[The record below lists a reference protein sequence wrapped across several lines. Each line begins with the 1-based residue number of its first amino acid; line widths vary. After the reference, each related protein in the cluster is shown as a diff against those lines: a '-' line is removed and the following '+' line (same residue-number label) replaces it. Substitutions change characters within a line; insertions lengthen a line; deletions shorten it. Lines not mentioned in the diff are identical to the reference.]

1 MIENK
6 IKSVIQ
12 SIPDFP
18 KVGIDYKDIM
28 PIFEDANLCSEIT
41 TAFCDQL
48 KKLNPE
54 VIVGIESRGFLFG
67 MLIANKL
74 GIPFV
79 PIRKKGKLPAK
90 TIGCDYALEYGTD
103 RIEVHSDAILE
114 GENILLIDDLI
125 ATGGTAEAAIT
136 LIRRC
141 GGVVVECAF
150 VVDLPELGG
159 RKRLE
164 ALGATVFSLTEFE
177 GH

>member
-18 KVGIDYKDIM
+18 KAGIDYKDIM

-41 TAFCDQL
+41 VAFCDQL
-48 KKLNPE
+48 KKINPE

-79 PIRKKGKLPAK
+79 PIRKKGKLPGK
-90 TIGCDYALEYGTD
+90 TFTVSYDLEYGSAA
-103 RIEVHSDAILE
+103 IEVQASASLANKRIVIH
-114 GENILLIDDLI
+114 DDLL
-125 ATGGTAEAAIT
+125 ATGGTVDAVGKLMHQMNAEVVAFAFLINLNLIDYQEKLKPYSNNFIT
-136 LIRRC
+136 L
-141 GGVVVECAF
+141 VNY
-150 VVDLPELGG
+150 
-159 RKRLE
+159 
-164 ALGATVFSLTEFE
+164 
-177 GH
+177 

>member
-41 TAFCDQL
+41 VAFCDQL
-48 KKLNPE
+48 KKINPE

-79 PIRKKGKLPAK
+79 PIRKKGKLPGK
-90 TIGCDYALEYGTD
+90 TFTVSYDLEYGSAA
-103 RIEVHSDAILE
+103 IEVQASASLANKRVVIH
-114 GENILLIDDLI
+114 DDLL
-125 ATGGTAEAAIT
+125 ATGGTVDAVGKLMHQMNAEVVAFAFLINLNLIDYQEKLKPYSDNFIT
-136 LIRRC
+136 L
-141 GGVVVECAF
+141 VNY
-150 VVDLPELGG
+150 
-159 RKRLE
+159 
-164 ALGATVFSLTEFE
+164 
-177 GH
+177 

>member
-28 PIFEDANLCSEIT
+28 PILEDANLCSEIT
-41 TAFCDQL
+41 KAFCDQL
-48 KKLNPE
+48 KKINPE

-79 PIRKKGKLPAK
+79 PIRKKGKLPGK
-90 TIGCDYALEYGTD
+90 TFTVSYDLEYGSAA
-103 RIEVHSDAILE
+103 IEVQASASLANKRVVIH
-114 GENILLIDDLI
+114 DDLL
-125 ATGGTAEAAIT
+125 ATGGTVDAVGKLMHQMNAEVIAFAFLINLNLIDYQEKLKPYSDNFIT
-136 LIRRC
+136 L
-141 GGVVVECAF
+141 VNY
-150 VVDLPELGG
+150 
-159 RKRLE
+159 
-164 ALGATVFSLTEFE
+164 
-177 GH
+177 

>member
-67 MLIANKL
+67 MLIANIL
-74 GIPFV
+74 GIHFV
-79 PIRKKGKLPAK
+79 PIRKKGKLPGK
-90 TIGCDYALEYGTD
+90 TLTLSYDLEYGSAA
-103 RIEVHSDAILE
+103 IEVQASASLANKRVVIH
-114 GENILLIDDLI
+114 DDLL
-125 ATGGTAEAAIT
+125 ATGGTVDAVGKLMHQMNAEVIAFAFLINLNLIDYQEKLKPYSDNFIT
-136 LIRRC
+136 L
-141 GGVVVECAF
+141 VNY
-150 VVDLPELGG
+150 
-159 RKRLE
+159 
-164 ALGATVFSLTEFE
+164 
-177 GH
+177 

>member
-18 KVGIDYKDIM
+18 KAGIDYKDIM

-41 TAFCDQL
+41 LAFCDQL

-79 PIRKKGKLPAK
+79 PIRKKGKLPGK
-90 TIGCDYALEYGTD
+90 TFTVSYDLEYGSAA
-103 RIEVHSDAILE
+103 IEVQASASLANKRVVIH
-114 GENILLIDDLI
+114 DDLL
-125 ATGGTAEAAIT
+125 ATGGTVDAVGKLMHQMNAEVIAFAFLINLNLIDYQEKLKPYSDNFIT
-136 LIRRC
+136 L
-141 GGVVVECAF
+141 VNY
-150 VVDLPELGG
+150 
-159 RKRLE
+159 
-164 ALGATVFSLTEFE
+164 
-177 GH
+177 

>member
-18 KVGIDYKDIM
+18 KEGIDYKDIM
-28 PIFEDANLCSEIT
+28 PIFEDQNLCSEIT

-79 PIRKKGKLPAK
+79 PIRKKGKLPGK
-90 TIGCDYALEYGTD
+90 TLSLSYDLEYGSAV
-103 RIEVHSDAILE
+103 IEVQASAGLANKRVVIH
-114 GENILLIDDLI
+114 DDLL
-125 ATGGTAEAAIT
+125 ATGGTVDAVGKLMHQMNAEVIAFAFLINLNLINYQEKLKPYSDNFVT
-136 LIRRC
+136 L
-141 GGVVVECAF
+141 VNY
-150 VVDLPELGG
+150 
-159 RKRLE
+159 
-164 ALGATVFSLTEFE
+164 
-177 GH
+177 

>member
-41 TAFCDQL
+41 NAFCEQL
-48 KKLNPE
+48 KKINPE

-79 PIRKKGKLPAK
+79 PIRKKGKLPGK
-90 TIGCDYALEYGTD
+90 TFTVSYDLEYGSAA
-103 RIEVHSDAILE
+103 IEVQASASLANKRVVIH
-114 GENILLIDDLI
+114 DDLL
-125 ATGGTAEAAIT
+125 ATGGTVDAVGKLMHQMNAEVVAFAFLINLNLIDYQEKLKPYSDNFIT
-136 LIRRC
+136 L
-141 GGVVVECAF
+141 VNY
-150 VVDLPELGG
+150 
-159 RKRLE
+159 
-164 ALGATVFSLTEFE
+164 
-177 GH
+177 

>member
-79 PIRKKGKLPAK
+79 PIRKKGKLPGK
-90 TIGCDYALEYGTD
+90 TLTLSYDLEYGSAA
-103 RIEVHSDAILE
+103 IEVQASASLANKRVVIH
-114 GENILLIDDLI
+114 DDLL
-125 ATGGTAEAAIT
+125 ATGGTVDAVGKLMHQMNAEVIAFAFLINLNLINYQEKLKPYSDNFIT
-136 LIRRC
+136 L
-141 GGVVVECAF
+141 VNY
-150 VVDLPELGG
+150 
-159 RKRLE
+159 
-164 ALGATVFSLTEFE
+164 
-177 GH
+177 

>member
-12 SIPDFP
+12 CIPDFP

-79 PIRKKGKLPAK
+79 PIRKKGKLPGK
-90 TIGCDYALEYGTD
+90 TLTLSYDLEYGSAA
-103 RIEVHSDAILE
+103 IEVQASASLANKRVVIH
-114 GENILLIDDLI
+114 DDLL
-125 ATGGTAEAAIT
+125 ATGGTVDAVGKLMHQMNAEVIAFAFLINLNLIDYQEKLKPYSDNFIT
-136 LIRRC
+136 L
-141 GGVVVECAF
+141 VNY
-150 VVDLPELGG
+150 
-159 RKRLE
+159 
-164 ALGATVFSLTEFE
+164 
-177 GH
+177 

>member
-41 TAFCDQL
+41 NAFCEQL
-48 KKLNPE
+48 KKINPE

-79 PIRKKGKLPAK
+79 PIRKKGKLPGK
-90 TIGCDYALEYGTD
+90 TFTASYDLEYGSAS
-103 RIEVHSDAILE
+103 IEVQASASLANKRVVIH
-114 GENILLIDDLI
+114 DDLL
-125 ATGGTAEAAIT
+125 ATGGTVDAVGKLMHQMNAEVVAFAFLINLNLIDFQEKLKPYSDNFIT
-136 LIRRC
+136 L
-141 GGVVVECAF
+141 VNY
-150 VVDLPELGG
+150 
-159 RKRLE
+159 
-164 ALGATVFSLTEFE
+164 
-177 GH
+177 

>member
-79 PIRKKGKLPAK
+79 PIRKKGKLPGK
-90 TIGCDYALEYGTD
+90 TLTLSYDLEYGSAA
-103 RIEVHSDAILE
+103 IEVQASASLANKRVVIH
-114 GENILLIDDLI
+114 DDLL
-125 ATGGTAEAAIT
+125 ATGGTVDAVGKLMHQMNAEVIAFAFLINLNLIDYQEKLKPYSNNFIT
-136 LIRRC
+136 L
-141 GGVVVECAF
+141 VNY
-150 VVDLPELGG
+150 
-159 RKRLE
+159 
-164 ALGATVFSLTEFE
+164 
-177 GH
+177 

>member
-18 KVGIDYKDIM
+18 KAGIDYKDIM

-41 TAFCDQL
+41 VAFCDQL
-48 KKLNPE
+48 KKINPE

-79 PIRKKGKLPAK
+79 PIRKKGKLPGK
-90 TIGCDYALEYGTD
+90 TFTVSYDLEYGSAA
-103 RIEVHSDAILE
+103 IEVQASASLANKRVVIH
-114 GENILLIDDLI
+114 DDLL
-125 ATGGTAEAAIT
+125 ATGGTVDAVGKLMHQMNAEVVAFAFLINLNLIDYQEKLKPYSDNFIT
-136 LIRRC
+136 L
-141 GGVVVECAF
+141 VNY
-150 VVDLPELGG
+150 
-159 RKRLE
+159 
-164 ALGATVFSLTEFE
+164 
-177 GH
+177 

>member
-18 KVGIDYKDIM
+18 KAGIDYKDIM
-28 PIFEDANLCSEIT
+28 PIFEDANLCTEIT

-79 PIRKKGKLPAK
+79 PIRKKGKLPGK
-90 TIGCDYALEYGTD
+90 TLTLSYDLEYGSAA
-103 RIEVHSDAILE
+103 IEVQASASLANKRVVIH
-114 GENILLIDDLI
+114 DDLL
-125 ATGGTAEAAIT
+125 ATGGTVDAVGKLMHQMNAEVIAFAFLINLNLIDYQEKLKPYSDNFIT
-136 LIRRC
+136 L
-141 GGVVVECAF
+141 VNY
-150 VVDLPELGG
+150 
-159 RKRLE
+159 
-164 ALGATVFSLTEFE
+164 
-177 GH
+177 

>member
-79 PIRKKGKLPAK
+79 PIRKKGKLPGK
-90 TIGCDYALEYGTD
+90 TLTLSYDLEYGSAA
-103 RIEVHSDAILE
+103 IEVQASASLANKRVVIH
-114 GENILLIDDLI
+114 DDLL
-125 ATGGTAEAAIT
+125 ATGGTVDAVGKLMHQMNAEVIAFAFLINLNLINYQEKLKPYSNNFIT
-136 LIRRC
+136 L
-141 GGVVVECAF
+141 VNY
-150 VVDLPELGG
+150 
-159 RKRLE
+159 
-164 ALGATVFSLTEFE
+164 
-177 GH
+177 

>member
-67 MLIANKL
+67 MLIVL
-74 GIPFV
+74 
-79 PIRKKGKLPAK
+79 
-90 TIGCDYALEYGTD
+90 
-103 RIEVHSDAILE
+103 SQ
-114 GENILLIDDLI
+114 
-125 ATGGTAEAAIT
+125 GTAVAPFIYT
-136 LIRRC
+136 I
-141 GGVVVECAF
+141 F
-150 VVDLPELGG
+150 
-159 RKRLE
+159 
-164 ALGATVFSLTEFE
+164 
-177 GH
+177 

>member
-67 MLIANKL
+67 M
-74 GIPFV
+74 
-79 PIRKKGKLPAK
+79 
-90 TIGCDYALEYGTD
+90 YE
-103 RIEVHSDAILE
+103 SM
-114 GENILLIDDLI
+114 
-125 ATGGTAEAAIT
+125 
-136 LIRRC
+136 
-141 GGVVVECAF
+141 
-150 VVDLPELGG
+150 
-159 RKRLE
+159 KRTSVRQNCQE
-164 ALGATVFSLTEFE
+164 QF
-177 GH
+177 

>member
-48 KKLNPE
+48 KKINPE

-79 PIRKKGKLPAK
+79 PIRKKGKLPGK
-90 TIGCDYALEYGTD
+90 TLTLSYDLEYGSAA
-103 RIEVHSDAILE
+103 IEVQASASLANKRVVIH
-114 GENILLIDDLI
+114 DDLL
-125 ATGGTAEAAIT
+125 ATGGTVDAVGKLMHQMNAEVIAFAFLINLNLIDYQEKLKPYSDNFIT
-136 LIRRC
+136 L
-141 GGVVVECAF
+141 VNY
-150 VVDLPELGG
+150 
-159 RKRLE
+159 
-164 ALGATVFSLTEFE
+164 
-177 GH
+177 

>member
-18 KVGIDYKDIM
+18 KAGIDYKDIM

-41 TAFCDQL
+41 VAFCDQL
-48 KKLNPE
+48 KKINPE

-79 PIRKKGKLPAK
+79 PIRKKGKLPGK
-90 TIGCDYALEYGTD
+90 TFTASYDLEYGSAA
-103 RIEVHSDAILE
+103 IEVQASASLANKRVVIH
-114 GENILLIDDLI
+114 DDLL
-125 ATGGTAEAAIT
+125 ATGGTVDAVGKLMHQMNAEVVAFAFLINLNLIDYQEKLKPYSDNFIT
-136 LIRRC
+136 L
-141 GGVVVECAF
+141 VNY
-150 VVDLPELGG
+150 
-159 RKRLE
+159 
-164 ALGATVFSLTEFE
+164 
-177 GH
+177 

>member
-18 KVGIDYKDIM
+18 KAGIDYKDIM
-28 PIFEDANLCSEIT
+28 PIFEDANLCTEIT

-79 PIRKKGKLPAK
+79 PIRKKGKLPGK
-90 TIGCDYALEYGTD
+90 TLTLSYDLEYGSAA
-103 RIEVHSDAILE
+103 IEVQASASLANKRVVIH
-114 GENILLIDDLI
+114 DDLL
-125 ATGGTAEAAIT
+125 ATGGTVDAVGKLMHQMNAEVIAFAFLINLNLINYQEKLKPYSDNFIT
-136 LIRRC
+136 L
-141 GGVVVECAF
+141 VNY
-150 VVDLPELGG
+150 
-159 RKRLE
+159 
-164 ALGATVFSLTEFE
+164 
-177 GH
+177 

>member
-48 KKLNPE
+48 KKLNPK

-79 PIRKKGKLPAK
+79 PIRKKGKLPGK
-90 TIGCDYALEYGTD
+90 TLTLSYDLEYGSAA
-103 RIEVHSDAILE
+103 IEVQASASLANKRVVIH
-114 GENILLIDDLI
+114 DDLL
-125 ATGGTAEAAIT
+125 ATGGTVDAVGKLMHQMNAEVIAFAFLINLNLIDYQEKLKPYSDNFIT
-136 LIRRC
+136 L
-141 GGVVVECAF
+141 VNY
-150 VVDLPELGG
+150 
-159 RKRLE
+159 
-164 ALGATVFSLTEFE
+164 
-177 GH
+177 

>member
-41 TAFCDQL
+41 TEFCDQL
-48 KKLNPE
+48 KKYNPE

-79 PIRKKGKLPAK
+79 PIRKKGKLPGK
-90 TIGCDYALEYGTD
+90 TLTLSYDLEYGSAA
-103 RIEVHSDAILE
+103 IEVQASASLANKRVVIH
-114 GENILLIDDLI
+114 DDLL
-125 ATGGTAEAAIT
+125 ATGGTVDAVGKLMHQMNADVIAFAFLINLNLIDYQEKLKPYSDNFIT
-136 LIRRC
+136 L
-141 GGVVVECAF
+141 VNY
-150 VVDLPELGG
+150 
-159 RKRLE
+159 
-164 ALGATVFSLTEFE
+164 
-177 GH
+177 

>member
-28 PIFEDANLCSEIT
+28 PILEDANLCSEIT

-79 PIRKKGKLPAK
+79 PIRKKGKLPGK
-90 TIGCDYALEYGTD
+90 TLTLSYDLEYGSAA
-103 RIEVHSDAILE
+103 IEVQASASLANKRVVIH
-114 GENILLIDDLI
+114 DDLL
-125 ATGGTAEAAIT
+125 ATGGTVDAVGKLMHQMNAEVIAFAFLINLNLIDYQEKLKPYSDNFIT
-136 LIRRC
+136 L
-141 GGVVVECAF
+141 VNY
-150 VVDLPELGG
+150 
-159 RKRLE
+159 
-164 ALGATVFSLTEFE
+164 
-177 GH
+177 

>member
-79 PIRKKGKLPAK
+79 PIRKKGKLPGK
-90 TIGCDYALEYGTD
+90 TLTLSYDLEYGSAA
-103 RIEVHSDAILE
+103 IEVQASANLANKRVVIH
-114 GENILLIDDLI
+114 DDLL
-125 ATGGTAEAAIT
+125 ATGGTVDAVGKLMHQMNAEVIAFAFLINLNLINYQEKLKPYSDNFIT
-136 LIRRC
+136 L
-141 GGVVVECAF
+141 VNY
-150 VVDLPELGG
+150 
-159 RKRLE
+159 
-164 ALGATVFSLTEFE
+164 
-177 GH
+177 

>member
-41 TAFCDQL
+41 TVFCEQL
-48 KKLNPE
+48 KKYNPE

-79 PIRKKGKLPAK
+79 PIRKKGKLPGK
-90 TIGCDYALEYGTD
+90 TLTVSYDLEYGSAA
-103 RIEVHSDAILE
+103 IEVQSSASLANKRVVIH
-114 GENILLIDDLI
+114 DDLL
-125 ATGGTAEAAIT
+125 ATGGTVDAVGKLMHQMNAEVVAFAFLINLNLIDYQEKLKPYSDNFIT
-136 LIRRC
+136 L
-141 GGVVVECAF
+141 VNY
-150 VVDLPELGG
+150 
-159 RKRLE
+159 
-164 ALGATVFSLTEFE
+164 
-177 GH
+177 

>member
-54 VIVGIESRGFLFG
+54 VIVGMRNGNSWI
-67 MLIANKL
+67 
-74 GIPFV
+74 
-79 PIRKKGKLPAK
+79 
-90 TIGCDYALEYGTD
+90 
-103 RIEVHSDAILE
+103 
-114 GENILLIDDLI
+114 
-125 ATGGTAEAAIT
+125 
-136 LIRRC
+136 
-141 GGVVVECAF
+141 
-150 VVDLPELGG
+150 
-159 RKRLE
+159 
-164 ALGATVFSLTEFE
+164 
-177 GH
+177 

>member
-79 PIRKKGKLPAK
+79 PIRKKGKLPGK
-90 TIGCDYALEYGTD
+90 TLTLSYDLEYGSAA
-103 RIEVHSDAILE
+103 IEVQASASLANKRVVIH
-114 GENILLIDDLI
+114 DDLL
-125 ATGGTAEAAIT
+125 ATGGTVDAVGKLMHQMNAEVIAFAFLINLNLIDYQEKLKPYSDNFIT
-136 LIRRC
+136 L
-141 GGVVVECAF
+141 VNY
-150 VVDLPELGG
+150 
-159 RKRLE
+159 
-164 ALGATVFSLTEFE
+164 
-177 GH
+177 